1 MSKPNVGFI
10 GLGIMGAPMARNLID
25 AGYSL
30 TVWNRSQ
37 ARIDAVAAH
46 GATAAGSAA
55 EVAAK
60 SDIIITIVTD
70 SPDVESVV
78 LGPHGV
84 IEGAASG
91 SIVVDMTT
99 MSPAITRDIAA
110 KLAENGVQML
120 DAPVSGGDI
129 GAQNGTLSIMVG
141 GPEDAFNRALPLFE
155 VMGQNIV
162 HAGDDNGLGQYVKLC
177 NQVAVVGNLLAACE
191 AMALGKR
198 AGLDLDK
205 MVAAI
210 SKGAAGSWALTNL
223 APRLVQGDWEPGFMV
238 DLQQKDLRL
247 VLEAAAELDLPL
259 PGTALVNNL
268 FRSVQRAG
276 MGRKGTQALM
286 YAFEQLGGFTV
297 AEDE

>member
-1 MSKPNVGFI
+1 MPKPAVGFI
-10 GLGIMGAPMARNLID
+10 GLGIMGAPMAKNLID
-25 AGYSL
+25 AGYAL

-37 ARIDAVAAH
+37 AKVDAVAAH
-46 GATAAGSAA
+46 GATGASSAR
-55 EVAAK
+55 EVAEK
-60 SDIIITIVTD
+60 SEIIITIVTD
-70 SPDVESVV
+70 SPDVERVV
-78 LGPHGV
+78 LGDAGV

-99 MSPAITRDIAA
+99 MSPKITGEIAA
-110 KLAENGVQML
+110 SLGEKGVEML

-141 GPEDAFNRALPLFE
+141 GPTSAFDRALPLFE

-162 HAGDDNGLGQYVKLC
+162 HAGEDNGLGQYVKLC
-177 NQVAVVGNLLAACE
+177 NQIAVVGNLLAMCE
-191 AMALGKR
+191 AVALGKR

-210 SKGAAGSWALTNL
+210 SKGAAGSWALLNL
-223 APRLVQGDWEPGFMV
+223 APRVVQGDWAPGFMV

-247 VLEAAAELDLPL
+247 TLEAAAELDLPL

-286 YAFEQLGGFTV
+286 YALEQLGGFQV